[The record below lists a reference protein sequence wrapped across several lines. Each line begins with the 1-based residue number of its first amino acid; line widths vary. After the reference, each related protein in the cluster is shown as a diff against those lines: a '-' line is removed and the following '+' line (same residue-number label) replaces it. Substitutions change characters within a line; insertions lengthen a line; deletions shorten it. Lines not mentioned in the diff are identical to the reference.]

1 MKKLF
6 CIVFAFVCSYNGIAQ
21 VKSKMSFQAE
31 ISNRNS
37 DSIFIRNRQNGKVLK
52 AIAINKEGYFKDTL
66 SIAEGVYMFY
76 DGKEYAKI
84 FIKNGYDLKLK
95 VDAQKFD
102 QSMVFSGKGAAENN
116 YMVQSSLMD
125 AKYDYPSLL
134 ASNEENF
141 KRLVDDKK
149 NSGFAGLENKNL
161 DVNFK
166 ALQKVDIENSIIGL
180 TAYYNQ
186 VLENN
191 KLNGSVSPSFDYD
204 NYEGGKTKLEDFKG
218 KYVYLDIWATW
229 CGPCIAEIPF
239 LKKVEERYH
248 DKNIA
253 FVSISIDKLKDLE
266 KWKTMVNKKELGGVQ
281 LFANNDWNSDFIKA
295 YGINSIPRFILID
308 PTGKIVSADASR
320 PSSAELQLQLD
331 TLLN

>member
-52 AIAINKEGYFKDTL
+52 AIAINKEGFFKDTL

-166 ALQKVDIENSIIGL
+166 ALQKVDIENSIIGI

>member
-52 AIAINKEGYFKDTL
+52 AIAINKEGFFKDTL

-102 QSMVFSGKGAAENN
+102 QSMVFSGKGAVENN

-149 NSGFAGLENKNL
+149 SSGFAGLENKNL

-166 ALQKVDIENSIIGL
+166 VLQKVDIENSIIGL

-191 KLNGSVSPSFDYD
+191 KLNGSVSPSFEYD
-204 NYEGGKTKLEDFKG
+204 NYKGGKTKLEDFKG

-266 KWKTMVNKKELGGVQ
+266 KWKTMVNKRELGGVQ

-308 PTGKIVSADASR
+308 PTGKIVSGDTSR

>member
-6 CIVFAFVCSYNGIAQ
+6 CIVFALVCSYNGIAQ

-52 AIAINKEGYFKDTL
+52 AIALNKEGFFKDTL

-102 QSMVFSGKGAAENN
+102 QSLVFSGKGAAENN

-149 NSGFAGLENKNL
+149 SSGFAGLENKNL

-166 ALQKVDIENSIIGL
+166 ALQKVDIENSIIGI

-308 PTGKIVSADASR
+308 PTGKIVSADTSR
-320 PSSAELQLQLD
+320 PSSAELQVQLD
-331 TLLN
+331 GLLN

>member
-52 AIAINKEGYFKDTL
+52 AIAINKEGFFKDTL

-102 QSMVFSGKGAAENN
+102 QSMVFSGKGAVENN

-166 ALQKVDIENSIIGL
+166 VLQKVDIENSIIGL

-204 NYEGGKTKLEDFKG
+204 NYKGGKTKLEDFKG

-266 KWKTMVNKKELGGVQ
+266 KWKTMVNKRELGGVQ

>member
-52 AIAINKEGYFKDTL
+52 AIAINKEGFFKDTL

-125 AKYDYPSLL
+125 VKYDYPSLL
-134 ASNEENF
+134 ASNKENF

-166 ALQKVDIENSIIGL
+166 VLQKVDIENSIIGL

-204 NYEGGKTKLEDFKG
+204 NYKGGKTKLEDFKG

-266 KWKTMVNKKELGGVQ
+266 KWKTMVNKRELGGVQ

-308 PTGKIVSADASR
+308 PTGKIVSADTSR